1 MTRAETELAGLLTTA
16 AEILDGVGDRFL
28 EGRGAPSA
36 VAKGSRDFATEL
48 DLELERTISEQ
59 LVARTGIE
67 VHGEEFGGPS
77 LTSGTA
83 WVLDPIDGTFNY
95 STGHP
100 LTGTLLALIRDGEP
114 VLGLAWFPPLDR
126 RYAAV
131 AGGPLLVDG
140 AARPPLPPALLDE
153 AMIGFGAFNI
163 ESTGRV
169 PGLFRHRVLGALS
182 RLSSRVRMHGST
194 GIDLAFT
201 ADGTL
206 GGAIVFGHHPWDNAA
221 GALMVQCAGGIVTD
235 LEGADWTIESGS
247 VLAAAPGVHAELL
260 EMIAAARGS
269 GFAVPGS
276 DRDTG
281 ADGGAQAPT
290 GEAETPVSGGAW
302 AGSEGGVDTAHSGGV
317 DKAAPGGGEERS

>member
-16 AEILDGVGDRFL
+16 AEVLDGVGDRFL
-28 EGRGAPSA
+28 EGLGAPSA

-59 LVARTGIE
+59 LQVRTGIE
-67 VHGEEFGGPS
+67 VHGEEFGGPA

-95 STGHP
+95 SNAHP
-100 LTGTLLALIRDGEP
+100 LTGTLLALVRDGEP
-114 VLGLAWFPPLDR
+114 VLGMAWFPPLDR
-126 RYAAV
+126 RYAAL

-140 AARPPLPPALLDE
+140 VAQPPLTAGVLDE

-221 GALMVQCAGGIVTD
+221 GALMVRCAGGIVTD
-235 LEGADWTIESGS
+235 LEGAEWTIESGS
-247 VLAAAPGVHAELL
+247 VLAAAPGIHAELL
-260 EMIAAARGS
+260 DMIAATRGAAAAPV
-269 GFAVPGS
+269 GD
-276 DRDTG
+276 DRDT
-281 ADGGAQAPT
+281 AIREQQ
-290 GEAETPVSGGAW
+290 
-302 AGSEGGVDTAHSGGV
+302 
-317 DKAAPGGGEERS
+317 

>member
-1 MTRAETELAGLLTTA
+1 MTGTDSELGTLLATA
-16 AEILDGVGDRFL
+16 AEVLDGVSARFL

-48 DLELERTISEQ
+48 DLELERTISAQ
-59 LVARTGIE
+59 LVERTGIA
-67 VHGEEFGGPS
+67 VHGEEFGGPA

-95 STGHP
+95 SNGHP
-100 LTGTLLALIRDGEP
+100 LTGTLLALVRDGEP
-114 VLGLAWFPPLDR
+114 VLGLAWFPPLGR

-131 AGGPLLVDG
+131 VGGPLLLDG
-140 AARPPLPPALLDE
+140 KPQPPLAPAVLDE

-182 RLSSRVRMHGST
+182 ALSSRVRMHGST

-201 ADGTL
+201 AEGTL

-221 GALMVQCAGGIVTD
+221 GALMVRCAGGVVTD
-235 LEGADWTIESGS
+235 LEGVDWTIESGS

-260 EMIAAARGS
+260 DMIAATRGS
-269 GFAVPGS
+269 GY
-276 DRDTG
+276 
-281 ADGGAQAPT
+281 
-290 GEAETPVSGGAW
+290 TPVSDRVET
-302 AGSEGGVDTAHSGGV
+302 AGPRSGEGN
-317 DKAAPGGGEERS
+317 R

>member
-1 MTRAETELAGLLTTA
+1 MTRAETELNGLLTTA

-48 DLELERTISEQ
+48 DLELERTISAQ

-77 LTSGTA
+77 LAAGTA

-95 STGHP
+95 SNGHP

-126 RYAAV
+126 RYAAL

-140 AARPPLPPALLDE
+140 VARPPLPTGVLDE

-194 GIDLAFT
+194 GVDLAFT

-221 GALMVQCAGGIVTD
+221 GALMVRCAGGIVTD
-235 LEGADWTIESGS
+235 LEGADWNIESGS

-260 EMIAAARGS
+260 EMIAATRG
-269 GFAVPGS
+269 GFAAPGS
-276 DRDTG
+276 DRDTTV
-281 ADGGAQAPT
+281 DGTDNAAPGRGSVDST
-290 GEAETPVSGGAW
+290 VSGD
-302 AGSEGGVDTAHSGGV
+302 STD
-317 DKAAPGGGEERS
+317 AATGGGEERS

>member
-1 MTRAETELAGLLTTA
+1 MTRAGTELTSLLATA
-16 AEILDGVGDRFL
+16 AEVLDGVGPRFL

-36 VAKGSRDFATEL
+36 VPKGARDFATEL

-67 VHGEEFGGPS
+67 VHGEEYGGPA

-100 LTGTLLALIRDGEP
+100 LTGTLLALVRDGEP
-114 VLGLAWFPPLDR
+114 VLGLAWFPPLGR

-131 AGGPLLVDG
+131 AGGPLLLDG
-140 AARPPLPPALLDE
+140 TPQPPLTPGVLDE

-182 RLSSRVRMHGST
+182 ALSSRVRMHGST
-194 GIDLAFT
+194 GVDLAFT
-201 ADGTL
+201 AAGTL

-221 GALMVQCAGGIVTD
+221 GALMVRCAGGVVTD
-235 LEGADWTIESGS
+235 LEGAEWSIESGS

-260 EMIAAARGS
+260 DMIAATR
-269 GFAVPGS
+269 
-276 DRDTG
+276 
-281 ADGGAQAPT
+281 GGAY
-290 GEAETPVSGGAW
+290 GA
-302 AGSEGGVDTAHSGGV
+302 ASGGVDTA
-317 DKAAPGGGEERS
+317 ATRGGEESA

>member
-1 MTRAETELAGLLTTA
+1 MTRAETELSGLLTTA
-16 AEILDGVGDRFL
+16 AEVLDGAGARFL

-36 VAKGSRDFATEL
+36 VAKGAGDFATEL

-59 LVARTGIE
+59 LLARTGIE

-95 STGHP
+95 SNGHP

-126 RYAAV
+126 RYAAI
-131 AGGPLLVDG
+131 AGGPLMIDG
-140 AARPPLPPALLDE
+140 VARPPLPPGVLDE

-169 PGLFRHRVLGALS
+169 PGMFRHRVLGALS

-221 GALMVQCAGGIVTD
+221 GALMVRCAGGIVTD

-260 EMIAAARGS
+260 EMIAATRTT
-269 GFAVPGS
+269 GFVAPGS
-276 DRDTG
+276 DRDNSAAGTDAAFAGGGDSAATG
-281 ADGGAQAPT
+281 GEMDGT
-290 GEAETPVSGGAW
+290 
-302 AGSEGGVDTAHSGGV
+302 
-317 DKAAPGGGEERS
+317 APGAGEERS